1 MLAILTVSRITGAQP
16 GERWFS
22 VVSAGMIIALVTN
35 TGALAR
41 IAAHRWLRS
50 IGAWS
55 YAIYLTHPI
64 VFDFWNR
71 LLPAGRVG
79 DYLSLALTCITDF
92 PLCWL
97 LHIWVEKPCI
107 DIGRRITMH
116 LDQSSRDIAPAVE
129 PVRADNSAGDSQ
141 GTKCCSRPVA
151 AHQIARP

>member
-1 MLAILTVSRITGAQP
+1 VLAILTVSRITGAQP

-35 TGALAR
+35 TEALAR

-151 AHQIARP
+151 AHRLPP